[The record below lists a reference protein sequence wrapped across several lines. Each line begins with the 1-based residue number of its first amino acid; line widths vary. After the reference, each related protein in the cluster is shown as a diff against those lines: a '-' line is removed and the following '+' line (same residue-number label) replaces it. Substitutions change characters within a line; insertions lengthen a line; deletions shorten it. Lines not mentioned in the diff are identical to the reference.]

1 MTGLLIA
8 LALAATATSAGPG
21 EQDAAARLL
30 FRENWSETPAALP
43 MTQAH
48 VSNPDLV
55 LSCHGPGAGQL
66 KKSHH
71 EQPADDPYYVWS
83 GEADGTWAVSLRHRR
98 QWMDLRG
105 PAKVRWRAR
114 QSGFRRLHLL
124 VRLADDTWIVSEE
137 SDGESGS
144 WRVHEFALSELHWR
158 QFDVQRGTEGRAVV
172 PDLSGVVEVG
182 FTDLM
187 HGGGTPASSRL
198 DWIEVYGSPI
208 PAR

>member
-1 MTGLLIA
+1 MRAVFI
-8 LALAATATSAGPG
+8 ATALMATSMLAGAG
-21 EQDAAARLL
+21 RQDAARLV
-30 FRENWSETPAALP
+30 FREDWTVTPAALP
-43 MTQAH
+43 ITQAH

-55 LSCHGPGAGQL
+55 LSCHGQGAGRL

-71 EQPADDPYYVWS
+71 DQPADDPYYVWS
-83 GEADGTWAVSLRHRR
+83 GEADGPWGVSLRHRR
-98 QWMDLRG
+98 HWMDLRG

-124 VRLADDTWIVSEE
+124 MRLPDDTWIVSEE
-137 SDGESGS
+137 FDGESGS
-144 WRVHEFALSELHWR
+144 WRVHEFTVGELHWR
-158 QFDVQRGTEGRAVV
+158 RFDRERVAEGRPVV
-172 PDLSGVVEVG
+172 PDLSRVVEVG

-198 DWIEVYGSPI
+198 DWIEVYGDPI